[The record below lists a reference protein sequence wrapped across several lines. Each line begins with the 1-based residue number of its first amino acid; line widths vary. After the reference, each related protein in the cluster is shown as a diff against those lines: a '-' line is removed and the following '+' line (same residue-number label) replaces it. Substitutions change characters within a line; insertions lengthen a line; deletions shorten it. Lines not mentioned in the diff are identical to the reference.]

1 MNQARTQWT
10 LTALVGVVAVLA
22 TLLVVQCLRDGSR
35 YAFGQVSEGAAGY
48 VVGIVGPAYQSR
60 LPIFLI
66 DNKRQ
71 TMLVYEYHQEN
82 RELFLRAARTFR
94 YDREIDDE
102 GFTKYSTSKGPSVKD
117 VQDFLGQSGGGDRR
131 Y

>member
-10 LTALVGVVAVLA
+10 LTALAAVVAVLV
-22 TLLVVQCLRDGSR
+22 TLLVVQYLRDGSR

-48 VVGIVGPAYQSR
+48 VVGVVGPEYQNR
-60 LPIFLI
+60 LPLFLI
-66 DNKRQ
+66 DNKSQ
-71 TMLVYEYHQEN
+71 TILVYEYYQPN

-94 YDREIDDE
+94 YDRDVEDE
-102 GFTKYSTSKGPSVKD
+102 SFTKYGTSKGPSVKD
-117 VQDFLGQSGGGDRR
+117 VQDFLGQSGGGNRR